1 MRFEAL
7 DLALALH
14 AQPQRVDA
22 ARARALPAG
31 VTEVLRIALAHDA
44 TLTAAVA
51 ATGLPSQQLS
61 DAARFFVEQQILARE
76 CQDDPWRTL
85 GVATGADI
93 GQIRD
98 HHRLLVRLVH
108 PDRSDEWASAFAD
121 RVNKAWR
128 QLRDESGRAQAL
140 TTVADTDAEFGQ
152 RRDVRTPPSNPVD
165 AWAVRPPAAVP
176 RPTSAQVTT
185 TASPDTRGRSSTVPA
200 LAAVA
205 AVVAGGIGLG
215 FWLGVNQH
223 QPLVVTTTPIAMEAS
238 ATGDDIVAVEAPP
251 ITRPTQPSDLPE
263 VNAVGTMP
271 IALKATATSVPA
283 PPTAPDPRSAPVA
296 TRPEPVV
303 VPPQH
308 SPHIARNAPAPPVAV
323 SPAPKPVRPPMPTQP
338 RVSAAA
344 SASAATAVDLRPAIA
359 ATASVVTHD
368 PQPSITQPASVVAT
382 VNSKSDAP
390 TPADAQ
396 ALLDVYIRRYAD
408 GDLSGML
415 GLFAREVHAE
425 DRRVAAI
432 AQQYSR
438 LFVAT
443 SDRVIAL
450 RDLHWQ
456 RDGSRVVGSGQ
467 YETRYR
473 PKNKLRYETTSGR
486 IEFEVV
492 NDGGNSRL
500 LTLNTIPGQRS

>member
-14 AQPQRVDA
+14 AQPQRADE

-93 GQIRD
+93 GQIRE

-128 QLRDESGRAQAL
+128 QLREESGRAGAL
-140 TTVADTDAEFGQ
+140 AAVADSDAEFGQ
-152 RRDVRTPPSNPVD
+152 RRDVRTPPPNPVD
-165 AWAVRPPAAVP
+165 AWAMRTTPPLSRPEPAQVLDPAPQQASYRPRPLFAIAAVAMVAIAVGAGFWLGLNQGQQAASAPSTIDPPAMAPPRIAETEAPKPSEPPIEPESPEVIETAPADLPPMPAPMVAKVREHIPPAPIRTAAVELPPPRPARHPAQRPMPTSLASKAPPSTSNRASAAVASVEPSATAVVAHPMAESAAAREHRVQSPVDVPAAVP
-176 RPTSAQVTT
+176 
-185 TASPDTRGRSSTVPA
+185 AS
-200 LAAVA
+200 
-205 AVVAGGIGLG
+205 
-215 FWLGVNQH
+215 
-223 QPLVVTTTPIAMEAS
+223 
-238 ATGDDIVAVEAPP
+238 
-251 ITRPTQPSDLPE
+251 
-263 VNAVGTMP
+263 
-271 IALKATATSVPA
+271 
-283 PPTAPDPRSAPVA
+283 
-296 TRPEPVV
+296 
-303 VPPQH
+303 
-308 SPHIARNAPAPPVAV
+308 NAPT
-323 SPAPKPVRPPMPTQP
+323 R
-338 RVSAAA
+338 
-344 SASAATAVDLRPAIA
+344 
-359 ATASVVTHD
+359 
-368 PQPSITQPASVVAT
+368 
-382 VNSKSDAP
+382 
-390 TPADAQ
+390 ADAQ

-408 GDLSGML
+408 GDLGGML

-438 LFVAT
+438 LFAAT

-450 RDLHWQ
+450 RDLRWQ
-456 RDGSRVVGSGQ
+456 RDGERVYGSGQ
-467 YETRYR
+467 YQTRYR
-473 PKNKLRYETTSGR
+473 PNNKLRHETISGR
-486 IEFEVV
+486 IEFEVI

-500 LTLNTIPGQRS
+500 LRLSTTPGQRS